1 MRGTCNEEVLYE
13 KNSIFNK
20 RKKRKTERESVFL
33 LIKCDLPKDL
43 QQTGHLPH
51 IYRGS
56 FETESED

>member
-1 MRGTCNEEVLYE
+1 MRGTCNEEVLCK

-20 RKKRKTERESVFL
+20 KKRKTERESVFL

-43 QQTGHLPH
+43 QQTGHLQH

-56 FETESED
+56 FETESKD